1 MKFLAKILP
10 SHHGI
15 CFKSQHVVHS
25 YLALNIRRRR
35 DKMRMT
41 VEGAQQVY
49 RKCHDIVQGAV
60 DLSSWDRKIADEI
73 KANAMEAESS
83 SKSDDEEPIFEIKPD
98 DNADCQYE
106 NHELYRNGTLTIGCV
121 GFPNVGKSSLLNAL
135 IGRKV
140 VSVSRTPG
148 HTKHFQTIFLTHN
161 VRVCDCPGLV
171 FPSSTPRHLQVLLG
185 SYPIAQLRVPMAS
198 VKYLAEH
205 MDLVRALNI
214 HVASD
219 APKDQWTAF
228 DICEAWAIKR
238 GFFTSKAA
246 RPDTS
251 RAANSILRMAL
262 AGQIAMCFLP
272 INYNCV
278 EGNLLAHACHTCSIL
293 LHIVL
298 FFFCFLAKWLAH
310 EGIKEVEEIQAL
322 GKVEAAADDT
332 DTGNFNLYKVVDN
345 V

>member
-1 MKFLAKILP
+1 MFYFVAMLLGLFDFTTIVSNHDL
-10 SHHGI
+10 
-15 CFKSQHVVHS
+15 
-25 YLALNIRRRR
+25 YLGLNIRRKRG
-35 DKMRMT
+35 KMRMT

-49 RKCHDIVQGAV
+49 NTCKKIVQSAV

-73 KANAMEAESS
+73 KANAIERES
-83 SKSDDEEPIFEIKPD
+83 SKSDDESDEPIFEIKPD
-98 DNADCQYE
+98 DNIDCQYE
-106 NHELYRNGTLTIGCV
+106 NHELYRNGTLTVGCV

-148 HTKHFQTIFLTHN
+148 HTKHFQTIFLTNN

-214 HVASD
+214 HAASETQ
-219 APKDQWTAF
+219 KDHWTAF

-251 RAANSILRMAL
+251 RAANNILRMAL

-272 INYNCV
+272 LDYNRD
-278 EGNLLAHACHTCSIL
+278 EGN
-293 LHIVL
+293 IVEIMPIIC
-298 FFFCFLAKWLAH
+298 FPIKYSERFCF
-310 EGIKEVEEIQAL
+310 
-322 GKVEAAADDT
+322 
-332 DTGNFNLYKVVDN
+332 
-345 V
+345 